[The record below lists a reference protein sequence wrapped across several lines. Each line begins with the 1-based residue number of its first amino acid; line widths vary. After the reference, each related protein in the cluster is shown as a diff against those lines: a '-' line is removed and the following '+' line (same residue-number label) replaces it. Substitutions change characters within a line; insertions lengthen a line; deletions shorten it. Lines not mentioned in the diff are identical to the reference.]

1 MIYYLANNKA
11 FIERKSIAVFL
22 RIINIFRISNS
33 YMIFKNESL
42 LYVNVHLQNDLN

>member
-1 MIYYLANNKA
+1 MIYYLANNKG
-11 FIERKSIAVFL
+11 FRERKSIAVFL

-42 LYVNVHLQNDLN
+42 LYTNVHLHDSLS